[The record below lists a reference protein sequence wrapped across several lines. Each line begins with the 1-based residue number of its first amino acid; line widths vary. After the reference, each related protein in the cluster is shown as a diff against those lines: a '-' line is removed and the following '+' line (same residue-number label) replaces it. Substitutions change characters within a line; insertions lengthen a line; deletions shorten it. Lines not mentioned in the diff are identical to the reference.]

1 MPSNNKTLRIPQTDS
16 EINALILL
24 LGLSGK
30 AMTTLI
36 DLLEK
41 EPPAL
46 DFKRLASRLK
56 QKIQIPPKGLVSVL
70 RVMGTIYWSFVR
82 GGVPENDFLAT
93 FRSALKAIRKPEFQ
107 LDDQSWEAFSL
118 HLSRIL
124 KCDRS
129 LGITAKALEVMTAN
143 EHTLLSTRIFSDLR
157 PIFSE
162 KVDALPS
169 AAVIIHNLRIGYVSG
184 GEKREFFAAMDSH
197 DLKELASTIQRA
209 ILKET
214 TMHDALRNS
223 SISILEPDDYSE

>member
-1 MPSNNKTLRIPQTDS
+1 MPSNNKTFRIPQTDS
-16 EINALILL
+16 EIKALTLL
-24 LGLSGK
+24 LGLSDK
-30 AMTTLI
+30 TMIALV

-46 DFKRLASRLK
+46 DFMLLASRLK
-56 QKIQIPPKGLVSVL
+56 QKLETPVKGLVSVL
-70 RVMGTIYWSFVR
+70 RVMGTIYWTFVK
-82 GGVPENDFLAT
+82 GDVPESDFLPA
-93 FRSALKAIRKPEFQ
+93 FRKALKTIGKPEFQ
-107 LDDQSWEAFSL
+107 LDNQSWEAFSV

-162 KVDALPS
+162 KVDAFPS
-169 AAVIIHNLRIGYVSG
+169 AAVLIHNLRIEYLSA

-197 DLKELASTIQRA
+197 DLKELASIVQRA
-209 ILKET
+209 ILKEK
-214 TMHDALRNS
+214 TMHDSLKNS
-223 SISILEPDDYSE
+223 SISILEPDHSP